1 MNKKIIL
8 WMLTLMCWSVL
19 SWCYW
24 WWWKLA
30 ELQAVEVLN
39 QWQQKALMNETSKI
53 MNEINSE
60 DWELNKTNEEIDNL
74 VNEVLNQK

>member
-8 WMLTLMCWSVL
+8 WILTLMFWSVL
-19 SWCYW
+19 SWCY

-39 QWQQKALMNETSKI
+39 QWQQKELMNETSKI

-60 DWELNKTNEEIDNL
+60 DWELNKANKEIDNL
-74 VNEVLNQK
+74 VDEVLNQK

>member
-8 WMLTLMCWSVL
+8 WILTLMCWSVL

-24 WWWKLA
+24 WWWKLS

-53 MNEINSE
+53 MNEVNSK
-60 DWELNKTNEEIDNL
+60 DWELNKANEEIDNL